1 MNVKPTAFDS
11 FAGGYDETFT
21 YSKLGRLLRPRVWEK
36 LARHFVSGQHI
47 LELTC
52 GTGEDAIWLA
62 KRGVQVMATD
72 GSLEMVNVAR
82 VKAEAAG
89 VADQVAVAQISLQE
103 MATGYFHEAELKENP
118 NEAFDGVFSNFGG
131 LNTIS
136 DWQPLAEA
144 IAELV
149 RPGGKAVLVPM
160 GPVCPWEIVWHLGH
174 AQPKTALRRFG
185 GSAPAKIGD
194 AVIPIW
200 YPSATR
206 LKRDF
211 APWFKHLYT
220 ESLGLL
226 LPPSYLDHL
235 VNRWPAFFAKADRLE
250 QLMAPLTKGWG
261 DHYIIIFER
270 T

>member
-11 FAGGYDETFT
+11 FAGDYDETFT
-21 YSKLGRLLRPRVWEK
+21 NSKLGRLLRPRVWEK
-36 LARHFVSGQHI
+36 LAWHFSSGQHV

-52 GTGEDAIWLA
+52 GTGEDATWLA
-62 KRGVQVMATD
+62 KQGVRVTATD
-72 GSLEMVNVAR
+72 GSSEMVDVAR
-82 VKAEAAG
+82 AKAEAAG
-89 VADQVAVAQISLQE
+89 VADHVAVAQVSLQE
-103 MATGYFHEAELKENP
+103 IVTGCFHEAELKKNS

-131 LNTIS
+131 LNTIG
-136 DWQPLAEA
+136 DWQPLAETVA
-144 IAELV
+144 RLV
-149 RPGGKAVLVPM
+149 KPGGKAVLVPM
-160 GPVCPWEIVWHLGH
+160 GPVCPWEIVWYLGH
-174 AQPKTALRRFG
+174 AQLKVALRRFG
-185 GSAPAKIGD
+185 ESASARIGE

-200 YPSATR
+200 YPPAAR

-235 VNRWPAFFAKADRLE
+235 VNRRPELFAKADRLE
-250 QLMAPLTKGWG
+250 RFLAPLAKGWG
-261 DHYIIIFER
+261 DHYIIVFER